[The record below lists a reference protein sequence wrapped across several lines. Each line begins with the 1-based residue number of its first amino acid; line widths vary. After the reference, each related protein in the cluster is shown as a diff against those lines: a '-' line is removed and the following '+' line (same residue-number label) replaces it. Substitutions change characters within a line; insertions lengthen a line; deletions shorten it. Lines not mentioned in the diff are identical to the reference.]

1 MMLCILVFV
10 QIRRQAIKE
19 LPRFATGE
27 NILRVADI
35 LTQLLQTGIKGFKL
49 NTQETFMYVLGNV
62 FVVQDKLTDRGGL
75 YYKHSHDV
83 YVSHCYQSIFQSL

>member
-1 MMLCILVFV
+1 MHGFFVVVFFV

-35 LTQLLQTGIKGFKL
+35 LTQLLQTGIGI
-49 NTQETFMYVLGNV
+49 VL
-62 FVVQDKLTDRGGL
+62 L
-75 YYKHSHDV
+75 
-83 YVSHCYQSIFQSL
+83 I